1 MTARIRFI
9 RRPGVSVLW
18 LVALTAAALL
28 LAVGSGVL
36 WSVIGLRNYMDEHF
50 ISVAVLT
57 RTEEQ
62 MEELENSMAAGG
74 LGLVLSAPVL
84 TQQELGERV
93 GVTRQTI
100 LAIER
105 GDYNPTIKLC
115 VEICKA
121 LGKTLDELFWE
132 E

>member
-1 MTARIRFI
+1 MGKNLKLKAAR
-9 RRPGVSVLW
+9 
-18 LVALTAAALL
+18 AAL
-28 LAVGSGVL
+28 G
-36 WSVIGLRNYMDEHF
+36 
-50 ISVAVLT
+50 
-57 RTEEQ
+57 
-62 MEELENSMAAGG
+62 
-74 LGLVLSAPVL
+74 L

-115 VEICKA
+115 VEICKS